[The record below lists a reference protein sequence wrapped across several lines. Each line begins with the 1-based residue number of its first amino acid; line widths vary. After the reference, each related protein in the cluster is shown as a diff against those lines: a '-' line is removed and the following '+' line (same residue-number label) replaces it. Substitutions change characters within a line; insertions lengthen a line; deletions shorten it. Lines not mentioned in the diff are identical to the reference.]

1 MEKAEA
7 GSVER
12 TVAES
17 QSEMTEVIMP
27 NDTNMMGTL
36 MGGRLTQLIDIAGG
50 IAASRHARSYIV
62 TASMDQIDFIAPV
75 HLGDQLTLKSSVNR
89 AFGSSMEVGVKVW
102 TGQPR
107 TGVIEHVASA
117 YLVVVAIDEFGR
129 LKKVPPIRPENP
141 NEVRRF
147 EDALSRREHRER
159 ERARRKAAR
168 QVIRDEAAIAAASP
182 AQRASK

>member
-1 MEKAEA
+1 MSETEKRPA
-7 GSVER
+7 ER
-12 TVAES
+12 TVADS

-27 NDTNMMGTL
+27 NDTNTMGTL

-50 IAASRHARSYIV
+50 IAASRHSRSHIV

-102 TGQPR
+102 AGQPR

-117 YLVVVAIDEFGR
+117 YLVVVAMDEYGR
-129 LKKVPPIRPENP
+129 LKKVPPIKPVNP

-147 EDALSRREHRER
+147 EDALRRREHRER

-168 QVIRDEAAIAAASP
+168 QVIRDEAAAAAAP
-182 AQRASK
+182 TQGAQTK

>member
-1 MEKAEA
+1 MSNQDGSPAERA
-7 GSVER
+7 VSD
-12 TVAES
+12 S

-62 TASMDQIDFIAPV
+62 TAAMDQIDFIAPV

-107 TGVIEHVASA
+107 TGVVEHVASA
-117 YLVVVAIDEFGR
+117 YLVVVAIDEHGR
-129 LKKVPPIRPENP
+129 LKKVPPIKPETP
-141 NEVRRF
+141 NEVRRY
-147 EDALSRREHRER
+147 EDALRRREHRER

-168 QVIRDEAAIAAASP
+168 QVIRDQAAIAAAP
-182 AQRASK
+182 AAKGASK